1 MKEMSLYFAW
11 TDDVGAVERM
21 AINLYD
27 AVKLKNGKKAVVVE
41 VLEAGKACIADVSI
55 AVGWGEDD
63 TILIPQDDIA
73 DE

>member
-1 MKEMSLYFAW
+1 MSLYFAW

-41 VLEAGKACIADVSI
+41 VLKAGKAYIADVSI

>member
-1 MKEMSLYFAW
+1 
-11 TDDVGAVERM
+11 M